1 MKEMVKH
8 SDVQA
13 IYRIKPGG
21 WGGGGEQKRPNE
33 TS

>member
-21 WGGGGEQKRPNE
+21 GGGGGGGKNGQMK
-33 TS
+33 